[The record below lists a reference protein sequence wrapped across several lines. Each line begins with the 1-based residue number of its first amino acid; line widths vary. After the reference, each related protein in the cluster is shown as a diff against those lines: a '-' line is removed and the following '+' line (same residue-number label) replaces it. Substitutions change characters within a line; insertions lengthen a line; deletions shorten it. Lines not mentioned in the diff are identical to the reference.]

1 LRKRS
6 HWSAP
11 LPRRR
16 SVFFVKN
23 AKKMKKIK
31 KNSKKDKKI
40 TFFTCLAS
48 E

>member
-1 LRKRS
+1 M
-6 HWSAP
+6 AQTP
-11 LPRRR
+11 
-16 SVFFVKN
+16 
-23 AKKMKKIK
+23 KKMKKNK